1 MKCRIPNYNKVPIS
15 NNMMQRNIRRIMD
28 NHNMPEDCT
37 NAVLKAYDFMIE
49 KNFFGGCH
57 ALSSA
62 LYIALSELGL
72 TPKLCIGE
80 CQAPGEPPFDHSWIT
95 VNDEIIDLAVY
106 FPLTQQIN
114 SMGGLVIFGVDALT
128 NRMPRVEYGI
138 DSGLPLSNDTLRVIN
153 SNFVDY
159 MDNFPLVK
167 GGLWS
172 LVMDMLPPTST
183 VTVNELKARYSVV
196 ERQYVK

>member
-15 NNMMQRNIRRIMD
+15 NNMMQRNIRRVMA
-28 NHNMPEDCT
+28 NNNMSEDCT
-37 NAVLKAYDFMIE
+37 NAVLRAYDFMIE
-49 KNFFGGCH
+49 KTFFGGCH

-62 LYIALSELGL
+62 LYVVLSELGL
-72 TPKLCIGE
+72 SPKLCIGE
-80 CQAPGEPPFDHSWIT
+80 CQVQGEPPFDHSWIT
-95 VNDEIIDLAVY
+95 VNEEIIDVAVY
-106 FPLTQQIN
+106 FPLTQKIN
-114 SMGGLVIFGVDALT
+114 SMSGPVIFGVDAIT
-128 NRMPRVEYGI
+128 NRMPRTQYGI

-172 LVMDMLPPTST
+172 LVMEMLPPTSN
-183 VTVNELKARYSVV
+183 VTVNDLKTRYGVV

>member
-15 NNMMQRNIRRIMD
+15 NNMMQRNIRRIMG
-28 NHNMPEDCT
+28 NNNMSEDCT
-37 NAVLKAYDFMIE
+37 NAVLRAYDFMAE
-49 KNFFGGCH
+49 KPFFGGCH

-62 LYIALSELGL
+62 LYVTLFELGL
-72 TPKLCIGE
+72 SPELCVGE
-80 CQAPGEPPFDHSWIT
+80 CQYPGMPPFDHSWIT
-95 VNDEIIDLAVY
+95 LNGKIIDLAVY

-114 SMGGLVIFGVDALT
+114 SMGGPVILGVDAFT

-183 VTVNELKARYSVV
+183 VTVNELRTRYSVV

>member
-15 NNMMQRNIRRIMD
+15 NNIMQRNIRCIMA
-28 NHNMPEDCT
+28 NHNMSEDCT
-37 NAVLKAYDFMIE
+37 NAVLRAYAFMIE
-49 KNFFGGCH
+49 KNYFGGCH

-62 LYIALSELGL
+62 LYVVLSELGL
-72 TPKLCIGE
+72 SPELCVGE
-80 CQAPGEPPFDHSWIT
+80 CQVPGMPPFDHSWIT
-95 VNDEIIDLAVY
+95 VNGEIIDLAIY

-114 SMGGLVIFGVDALT
+114 SMSGPVIFGVDAIT
-128 NRMPRVEYGI
+128 NRMPRTQYGI

-172 LVMDMLPPTST
+172 LVMGMLPPTSN
-183 VTVNELKARYSVV
+183 VTVNDLQARYCVV

>member
-15 NNMMQRNIRRIMD
+15 NNIMQRNIRCIMA
-28 NHNMPEDCT
+28 NHNMSEDCT
-37 NAVLKAYDFMIE
+37 NAVLRAYAFMIE
-49 KNFFGGCH
+49 KNYFGGCN

-62 LYIALSELGL
+62 LYVVLSELGL
-72 TPKLCIGE
+72 SPELCVGE
-80 CQAPGEPPFDHSWIT
+80 CQVPGMPPFDHSWIT
-95 VNDEIIDLAVY
+95 VNGEIIDLAIY

-114 SMGGLVIFGVDALT
+114 SMSGPVIFGVDAIT
-128 NRMPRVEYGI
+128 NRMPRTQYGI

-172 LVMDMLPPTST
+172 LVMEMLPPTSN
-183 VTVNELKARYSVV
+183 VTVNDLKTRYGVV